1 MIHSRIPEYD
11 YSERI
16 TFIPSQTGNILQ
28 ERLELYQNECSDFRA
43 KNIVSATIEW
53 DIVIS
58 KSFGTAYHDDK
69 LKNPFIQVQFPCY
82 RIYVVTNIG
91 TKIMLPV
98 EKSEFIFSCID
109 SVDRFMYDGDAML
122 SAFPDLRIHS
132 IHYDIDKKYVE
143 IRL

>member
-1 MIHSRIPEYD
+1 MIHSSIPEYD

-53 DIVIS
+53 DVVIS
-58 KSFGTAYHDDK
+58 QMRNHF
-69 LKNPFIQVQFPCY
+69 KNPFIQLQFTCY
-82 RIYVVTNIG
+82 RLYVVTNIG
-91 TKIMLPV
+91 TKILLPV
-98 EKSEFIFSCID
+98 DKSEFIFPLID
-109 SVDRFMYDGDAML
+109 SVERFMDDGDANL
-122 SAFPDLRIHS
+122 SAFPDLCIHS